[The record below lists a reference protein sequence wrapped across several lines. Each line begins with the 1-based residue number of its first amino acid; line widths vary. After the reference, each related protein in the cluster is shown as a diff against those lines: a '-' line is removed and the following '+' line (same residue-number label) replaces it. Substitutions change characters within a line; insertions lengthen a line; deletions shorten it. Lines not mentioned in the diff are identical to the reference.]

1 MIVNECNCIVDSDLL
16 IKLIQNKC
24 IGLNKPFKPPYRITA
39 QENGYARICIAHH
52 WFRVHRLIGE
62 YLHGDL
68 GNNHIHHKD
77 SNKLNND
84 INNLELLTPSEHAE
98 ETYAVQYVSRE
109 HLKSYGSRMR
119 NIIRRN
125 DVTKEK
131 IEQLLKQGYTK
142 TEVSKLLKCGTNTVF
157 RRLGMKDY

>member
-1 MIVNECNCIVDSDLL
+1 MIVNECNCIVDNDLL

-39 QENGYARICIAHH
+39 QANGYARICIAHN

-62 YLHGDL
+62 YIYGELSS
-68 GNNHIHHKD
+68 NHIHHKD
-77 SNKLNND
+77 NNKLNNSID
-84 INNLELLTPSEHAE
+84 NLELLSPSEHAR
-98 ETYAVQYVSRE
+98 ETYAVRHVSQK
-109 HLKSYGSRMR
+109 HLKSYGLRMR

-125 DVTKEK
+125 DVTKEE
-131 IEQLLKQGYTK
+131 IELLLKQGYTK
-142 TEVSKLLKCGTNTVF
+142 TEISKLLKCGKNTVF

>member
-1 MIVNECNCIVDSDLL
+1 MIINECKCVVDEQLL
-16 IKLIQNKC
+16 IFLIEQKC
-24 IGLNKPFKPPYRITA
+24 LELNKEFKPPYRITA
-39 QENGYARICIAHH
+39 QVKGYARICIAHH

-62 YLHGDL
+62 YLYGDL
-68 GNNHIHHKD
+68 GKNHIHHKD
-77 SNKLNND
+77 GNKLNND
-84 INNLELLTPSEHAE
+84 IDNLELLTPSEHAE
-98 ETYAVQYVSRE
+98 KTYMVQYVSQE

-131 IEQLLKQGYTK
+131 IEELLKQGHTK
-142 TEVSKLLKCGTNTVF
+142 VEIAGLLKCGTNTVY